1 QFAICN
7 LQSARTG
14 CMMASSKRDYYEVI
28 GVRRE
33 ADAEEIKRA
42 YRKLAMQYHPDR
54 NIDDPEAS
62 EKFKEASEAYEV
74 LRDPEKRQR
83 YDRYGHAGLEGMGMP
98 HFNDVQSAFDLFGDI
113 FGDIFGQRR
122 RQGPRPGRDLQV
134 EIEIDL
140 IEAARGT
147 RKSITIP
154 RAEICR
160 ECSGGGSRRGSQ
172 PVTCRRCN

>member
-54 NIDDPEAS
+54 NVGDAES
-62 EKFKEASEAYEV
+62 EEKFKEAAEAYEV

-83 YDRYGHAGLEGMGMP
+83 YDRYGHAGLDGMNMP
-98 HFNDVQSAFDLFGDI
+98 NFNDARNMFGDI
-113 FGDIFGQRR
+113 FGDLLGGIFGQNA
-122 RQGPRPGRDLQV
+122 RQGPARGRDHRVDV
-134 EIEIDL
+134 ELDL
-140 IEAARGT
+140 AEAARG
-147 RKSITIP
+147 
-154 RAEICR
+154 
-160 ECSGGGSRRGSQ
+160 
-172 PVTCRRCN
+172 VV